1 MANKYHLTVVL
12 RMELDIQRFI
22 QNSEQHQFEFQHLP
36 TSYLRCAAHRVAQH
50 HGLQTLALDNAMDG
64 LASGVIT
71 RKTPESRYTATC
83 LSDIP
88 MKQPES
94 GKAEQI
100 KFVIRP
106 RLNQV
111 SLCDATENGTS
122 RRLLKTVEE
131 RIEEYDKAFF
141 EYFNCNDAPAICWN

>member
-64 LASGVIT
+64 LGDY
-71 RKTPESRYTATC
+71 K
-83 LSDIP
+83 
-88 MKQPES
+88 
-94 GKAEQI
+94 
-100 KFVIRP
+100 
-106 RLNQV
+106 
-111 SLCDATENGTS
+111 ENS
-122 RRLLKTVEE
+122 WK
-131 RIEEYDKAFF
+131 
-141 EYFNCNDAPAICWN
+141 